1 MSTVKKEKNKV
12 PSKTK
17 KKTART
23 KLTDAQKKKIIA
35 DFVEN
40 NNYSETARM
49 NNVSEYTVRKLCKDD
64 NNKEIKEKIEQKKEE
79 NTKSMLE
86 MITETNNKRL
96 QVISKLVNAIDDKA
110 EKIDAFTNVKD
121 LASAYGILID
131 KELKF
136 AEMQKLRLESNK
148 QQVYMSAKNIGR
160 AFVDLYRDIKERKH
174 DDYWLEGGRGS
185 IKSSFW
191 SQIVPEELEN
201 NPNWCA
207 ICIRKVA
214 NTLKDSVYSQL
225 EWGMDNLS
233 ETFPF
238 VNENWVKTK
247 SPLEMRNKKTG
258 QMIYFRGADDPGKIK
273 SIKPPKNMYIALI
286 IYEEFDQMTGM
297 NEVRKIDQSVKR
309 GGNEYIT
316 FRIYNTPKSKRHF
329 VNVEKRLPNPK
340 RLVHK
345 STYLDVPVD
354 WLGQPFFDDAELLKQ
369 NNPTAYANEYLGEE
383 TGDGGNVFENVE
395 LREITDEEI
404 ANFDYLYQ
412 GMDFGWF
419 PDPLAWAKMCYQPN
433 KLTLYIFDEYVV
445 NKMSNQKVWNYLK
458 ENKGVKNDDLITADS
473 AEPKSIGDFQ
483 SYGSLMRGAK
493 KGPDSV
499 EYSMKWLSG
508 LAKIVIDPRRCPKTA
523 EEFTTYEYPQDKD
536 GNYITGYVDADN
548 HCIDSVRYATNPIW
562 RRKGE

>member
-1 MSTVKKEKNKV
+1 MSTIASNKKN
-12 PSKTK
+12 T
-17 KKTART
+17 RT
-23 KLTDAQKKKIIA
+23 KLTDKQKKKIIA
-35 DFVEN
+35 DFVET
-40 NNYSETARM
+40 NNYCETARR
-49 NNVSEYTVRKLCKDD
+49 NNISETTARRICKDD
-64 NNKEIKEKIEQKKEE
+64 NNKEVKEKVEQKKEE

-86 MITETNNKRL
+86 MISETNNKRL

-136 AEMQKLRLESNK
+136 AEMQKLNLDKNK
-148 QQVYMSAKNIGR
+148 PQVFFPAKDMGK

-191 SQIVPEELEN
+191 SEIVPEELEN

-207 ICIRKVA
+207 ICIRRVA

-225 EWGMDNLS
+225 EWGMDKLS
-233 ETFPF
+233 ETYPF
-238 VNENWVKTK
+238 INENWTKTK
-247 SPLEMRNKKTG
+247 SPLEMRNKNTG

-273 SIKPPKNMYIALI
+273 SIKPPKGMYIALI

-345 STYLDVPVD
+345 STYLDVPID

-383 TGDGGNVFENVE
+383 TGDGGNVFDNVE

-404 ANFDYLYQ
+404 ETFDYLYQ

-419 PDPLAWAKMCYQPN
+419 PDPLAWTKMCYQPN
-433 KLTLYIFDEYVV
+433 KLTLYIFDEFVV
-445 NKMSNQKVWNYLK
+445 NKMSNAKVWSYLQQ
-458 ENKGVKNDDLITADS
+458 EKGVKNDDLITADS

-508 LAKIVIDPRRCPKTA
+508 LAKIVIDPKRCPKSA
-523 EEFTTYEYPQDKD
+523 EEFSTYEHPQDKD

>member
-1 MSTVKKEKNKV
+1 VSTIN
-12 PSKTK
+12 
-17 KKTART
+17 KKTNKKTGRT
-23 KLTDAQKKKIIA
+23 KLTDKQKKKIIA

-64 NNKEIKEKIEQKKEE
+64 DNKEIKEKIEQKKVE

-121 LASAYGILID
+121 LASAYGIMID
-131 KELKF
+131 KEFKF
-136 AEMQKLRLESNK
+136 AEMQKLNLDNNK
-148 QQVYMSAKNIGR
+148 PQVYMPAINISKG
-160 AFVDLYRDIKERKH
+160 FVDLYRDIKERKH
-174 DDYWLEGGRGS
+174 DEYWLEGGRGS
-185 IKSSFW
+185 LKSSFW

-225 EWGMDNLS
+225 NWGMDKLS

-238 VNENWVKTK
+238 INENWVKTK
-247 SPLEMRNKKTG
+247 SPLEMKNKKTG

-273 SIKPPKNMYIALI
+273 SIKPPKEMYIALI

-309 GGNEYIT
+309 GGNEFIT

-329 VNVEKRLPNPK
+329 VNVAKRTINPK

-404 ANFDYLYQ
+404 ENFDYLYQ

-419 PDPLAWAKMCYQPN
+419 PDPLAWTKMCYQPN
-433 KLTLYIFDEYVV
+433 KLTLYIFDEFVV
-445 NKMSNQKVWNYLK
+445 NKMSNSKVWDYLK
-458 ENKGVKNDDLITADS
+458 DNKGVKNDDLITADS

-508 LAKIVIDPRRCPKTA
+508 LAKIVIDPKRCPKSA
-523 EEFTTYEYPQDKD
+523 EEFTTYEHPQDKD

-548 HCIDSVRYATNPIW
+548 HCIDSVRYAMNPIW

>member
-1 MSTVKKEKNKV
+1 MPTIKKEKNKV
-12 PSKTK
+12 PSK
-17 KKTART
+17 KKTTRT

-35 DFVEN
+35 DFVET

-49 NNVSEYTVRKLCKDD
+49 NSVSEYTVRKLCKDD

-86 MITETNNKRL
+86 MISETNDKRL

-121 LASAYGILID
+121 LASAYGIMID

-136 AEMQKLRLESNK
+136 AEMQKLKLESNK
-148 QQVYMSAKNIGR
+148 QQVYMPAKNIGR

-238 VNENWVKTK
+238 INENWVKTK

-273 SIKPPKNMYIALI
+273 SIKPPKGMYIAII

-297 NEVRKIDQSVKR
+297 NEVRKIEQSVKR
-309 GGNEYIT
+309 GGNEFLT
-316 FRIYNTPKSKRHF
+316 FRVYNTPKSKRHF

-345 STYLDVPVD
+345 STYLDVPID

-369 NNPTAYANEYLGEE
+369 NNPTAFSNEYLGEE

-419 PDPLAWAKMCYQPN
+419 PDPLAWTKMCYQPN

-445 NKMSNQKVWNYLK
+445 NKMSNLKVWNSLK

-508 LAKIVIDPRRCPKTA
+508 LAKIVIDPKRCPKTA

>member
-1 MSTVKKEKNKV
+1 MPTINQ
-12 PSKTK
+12 KTK
-17 KKTART
+17 KKTSRT
-23 KLTDAQKKKIIA
+23 KLTDKQKKKIIA

-49 NNVSEYTVRKLCKDD
+49 NNVSEYTVRKLCKDS

-110 EKIDAFTNVKD
+110 DKVDAFTNVKD

-131 KELKF
+131 KEFKF
-136 AEMQKLRLESNK
+136 AEMQKLNLESNK
-148 QQVYMSAKNIGR
+148 QQVYMPAKNIGK
-160 AFVDLYRDIKERKH
+160 AFVDLYRDIKDRKH

-238 VNENWVKTK
+238 INENWVKTK

-273 SIKPPKNMYIALI
+273 SIKPPKNMYIAII

-309 GGNEYIT
+309 GGNEFMT
-316 FRIYNTPKSKRHF
+316 FRIYNTPKSKKHF
-329 VNVEKRLPNPK
+329 VNVEKRSPNPK

-345 STYLDVPVD
+345 STYLDAPVD

-369 NNPTAYANEYLGEE
+369 NNPVAFKNEYLGEE

-404 ANFDYLYQ
+404 GNFDYLYQ

-419 PDPLAWAKMCYQPN
+419 PDPLAWTKMCYQPN

-445 NKMSNQKVWNYLK
+445 NKMSNSKVWNYLK

>member
-1 MSTVKKEKNKV
+1 MSTVKK
-12 PSKTK
+12 KTS
-17 KKTART
+17 KKTGRT
-23 KLTDAQKKKIIA
+23 KLTDKQKKKIIA
-35 DFVEN
+35 DFVETN
-40 NNYSETARM
+40 NASETARM
-49 NNVSEYTVRKLCKDD
+49 NKVTEYTVRKLCKDD
-64 NNKEIKEKIEQKKEE
+64 NNKEIKEKIEQKKVE

-121 LASAYGILID
+121 LASAYGIMID
-131 KELKF
+131 KEFKF
-136 AEMQKLRLESNK
+136 AEMQKLNLDNNK
-148 QQVYMSAKNIGR
+148 PQVYMPAINISKG
-160 AFVDLYRDIKERKH
+160 FVDLYRDIKERKH
-174 DDYWLEGGRGS
+174 DEYWLEGGRGS
-185 IKSSFW
+185 LKSSFW

-225 EWGMDNLS
+225 NWGMDKLS

-238 VNENWVKTK
+238 INENWVKTK

-273 SIKPPKNMYIALI
+273 SIKPPKEMYIALI

-309 GGNEYIT
+309 GGNEFIT

-329 VNVEKRLPNPK
+329 VNVEKRVINPK

-345 STYLDVPVD
+345 STYLDVPVE
-354 WLGQPFFDDAELLKQ
+354 WLGLPFFDDAELLKQ
-369 NNPTAYANEYLGEE
+369 NNPTAYENEYLGDE

-404 ANFDYLYQ
+404 ENFDYLYQ

-419 PDPLAWAKMCYQPN
+419 PDPLAWTKMCYQPN
-433 KLTLYIFDEYVV
+433 KLTLYIFDEFVV
-445 NKMSNQKVWNYLK
+445 NKMSNAKVWEYLK

-499 EYSMKWLSG
+499 DYSMKWLSG

-548 HCIDSVRYATNPIW
+548 HCIDSVRYGLNPIW

>member
-1 MSTVKKEKNKV
+1 MSTINK
-12 PSKTK
+12 KTK
-17 KKTART
+17 KKTGRT
-23 KLTDAQKKKIIA
+23 KLTDKQKKKIIA

-49 NNVSEYTVRKLCKDD
+49 NNVSEYTVRKICKDN

-96 QVISKLVNAIDDKA
+96 QVISKLVDAIDDKA

-136 AEMQKLRLESNK
+136 AEMQKLNLESNK
-148 QQVYMSAKNIGR
+148 QQVYMPAKNIGR

-207 ICIRKVA
+207 VCIRKVA

-238 VNENWVKTK
+238 INENWVKTK

-286 IYEEFDQMTGM
+286 IYEEFDQMAGM

-309 GGNEYIT
+309 GGNEFIT

-354 WLGQPFFDDAELLKQ
+354 WLGQPFFDDAELLKK

-404 ANFDYLYQ
+404 ENFDYLYQ

-419 PDPLAWAKMCYQPN
+419 PDPLAWTKMCYQPN
-433 KLTLYIFDEYVV
+433 KLTLYIFDEFVV
-445 NKMSNQKVWNYLK
+445 NKMSNLKVWNYLK

-508 LAKIVIDPRRCPKTA
+508 LAKIVIDPKRCPKSA
-523 EEFTTYEYPQDKD
+523 EEFTTYEHPQDKD

>member
-1 MSTVKKEKNKV
+1 MSTINK
-12 PSKTK
+12 KTK
-17 KKTART
+17 KKPSRT
-23 KLTDAQKKKIIA
+23 KLTDKQKKKIIA

-49 NNVSEYTVRKLCKDD
+49 NNVSEYTVRKLCKDS

-110 EKIDAFTNVKD
+110 DKVDAFTNVKD

-131 KELKF
+131 KEFKF
-136 AEMQKLRLESNK
+136 AEMQKLNLESNK
-148 QQVYMSAKNIGR
+148 QQVYMPAKNIGK
-160 AFVDLYRDIKERKH
+160 AFVDLYRDIKDRKH

-185 IKSSFW
+185 AKSSFW

-238 VNENWVKTK
+238 INENWVKTK

-273 SIKPPKNMYIALI
+273 SIKPPKNMYIAII

-309 GGNEYIT
+309 GGNEFMT
-316 FRIYNTPKSKRHF
+316 FRIYNTPKSKKHF
-329 VNVEKRLPNPK
+329 VNVEKRSPNPK

-345 STYLDVPVD
+345 STYLDTPVD

-369 NNPTAYANEYLGEE
+369 NNPVAFKNEYLGEE

-395 LREITDEEI
+395 LKEITDEEI
-404 ANFDYLYQ
+404 ENFDYLYQ

-419 PDPLAWAKMCYQPN
+419 PDPLAWTKMCYQPN

-445 NKMSNQKVWNYLK
+445 NKMSNSKVWNYLK
-458 ENKGVKNDDLITADS
+458 ENKDVKNDDLITADS